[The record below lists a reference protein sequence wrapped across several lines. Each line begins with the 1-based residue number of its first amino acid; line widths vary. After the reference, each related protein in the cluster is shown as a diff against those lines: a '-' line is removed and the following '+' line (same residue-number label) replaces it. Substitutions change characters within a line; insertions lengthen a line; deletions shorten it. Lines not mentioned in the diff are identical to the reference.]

1 MAAFGLVLGGG
12 GPVGAAWY
20 AGLASGLA
28 EDGIDLGLAD
38 VIMGTS
44 AGAWAGAWL
53 ASERLEEFADA
64 MNRLSGGPEPLAINA
79 DLIAQVSSVMGRA
92 EAPLEP
98 PETQR
103 IGELAMQVPPIAVRF
118 YANHLP
124 GTEWPERF
132 HALVVHTQTGEL
144 RVLGRGDALPLEVGV
159 AASCAAAGLAPP
171 VALPDGL
178 YMDGGARSA
187 TNADTLIGHRI
198 TNAIIASPVPPDV
211 PLIGPAVRRVL
222 AEECLRLS
230 EAGIRFETV
239 LPTEVEKAAFGY
251 DLLNH
256 SKIGSAIVAGKTR
269 ARSETARLREL
280 ILDD

>member
-44 AGAWAGAWL
+44 AGAWAGGW
-53 ASERLEEFADA
+53 
-64 MNRLSGGPEPLAINA
+64 LAINA

-98 PETQR
+98 PETQL

-124 GTEWPERF
+124 
-132 HALVVHTQTGEL
+132 
-144 RVLGRGDALPLEVGV
+144 
-159 AASCAAAGLAPP
+159 
-171 VALPDGL
+171 
-178 YMDGGARSA
+178 
-187 TNADTLIGHRI
+187 
-198 TNAIIASPVPPDV
+198 
-211 PLIGPAVRRVL
+211 
-222 AEECLRLS
+222 
-230 EAGIRFETV
+230 
-239 LPTEVEKAAFGY
+239 
-251 DLLNH
+251 
-256 SKIGSAIVAGKTR
+256 
-269 ARSETARLREL
+269 
-280 ILDD
+280 